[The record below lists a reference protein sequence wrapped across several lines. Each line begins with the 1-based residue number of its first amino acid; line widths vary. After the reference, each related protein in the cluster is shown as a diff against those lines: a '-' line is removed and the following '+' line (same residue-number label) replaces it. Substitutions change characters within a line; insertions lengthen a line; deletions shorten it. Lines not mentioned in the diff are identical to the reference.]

1 VDRRSLLLGVR
12 RIGFQRTGTLSAAR
26 AELERTRAFRRNANW
41 RVGIEARIS
50 HLKRG
55 LGCGAGRNS
64 PAPGHHHNPQPH
76 RPPDRAGLI
85 DGLIITTGLGLL
97 S

>member
-55 LGCGAGRNS
+55 LGCGAGRQDL
-64 PAPGHHHNPQPH
+64 G
-76 RPPDRAGLI
+76 R
-85 DGLIITTGLGLL
+85 TGLFAFNLQCLTVVAAG
-97 S
+97 